1 MELIWYRICSNVGW
15 DAIAGG
21 IRGKGTSRVFSN
33 KRASPP
39 TLSMW
44 PCKTKYSYTSN
55 NKYLLGYLLTNLFP
69 TPPMKLKLRLQI
81 GGRLLIANHLDE
93 SNYLPNRN
101 SEKLIKYDLI
111 SLGCS
116 LKLVLYS
123 APFTM
128 RPSGPRPTV
137 SVRFYTGA
145 CFLHQRSR
153 AGVTKRNRRA
163 RTRDPPTHAPTQPT
177 NQPTNHRNGACRAS
191 EAPRQEQCK
200 LQTVRHLLL
209 LFSPLLPIP
218 PLMKDAA
225 SVPSCGQADGSGR
238 GPAICLLSHQLL
250 LLLLFLL
257 RFFGLFSLLI
267 SSPICFCIP
276 KLLVSSLWISCD
288 LEQTLFLGF
297 EGAGWTTD
305 NWSVGLVIQPAHD
318 SLFSSPLFHHTSS
331 GCMEAN
337 CCSSGCFRFGRR
349 RNARTDPDNKPATG
363 TGTTVFK
370 RFSRERSLG
379 FTLEDVNNK
388 ASHKAGRQAAK
399 SPLTQ
404 YCPPCDD
411 RPTATTVVVG
421 LADSKQHPIKELRGG
436 PAKVSDFCTH
446 HQPLRKMIV
455 KETHHVVR
463 SEVSMFFLLCNS
475 PPFAPWVLA
484 VMS

>member
-1 MELIWYRICSNVGW
+1 M
-15 DAIAGG
+15 
-21 IRGKGTSRVFSN
+21 
-33 KRASPP
+33 
-39 TLSMW
+39 
-44 PCKTKYSYTSN
+44 
-55 NKYLLGYLLTNLFP
+55 
-69 TPPMKLKLRLQI
+69 
-81 GGRLLIANHLDE
+81 
-93 SNYLPNRN
+93 
-101 SEKLIKYDLI
+101 
-111 SLGCS
+111 
-116 LKLVLYS
+116 
-123 APFTM
+123 
-128 RPSGPRPTV
+128 
-137 SVRFYTGA
+137 
-145 CFLHQRSR
+145 
-153 AGVTKRNRRA
+153 
-163 RTRDPPTHAPTQPT
+163 
-177 NQPTNHRNGACRAS
+177 
-191 EAPRQEQCK
+191 
-200 LQTVRHLLL
+200 
-209 LFSPLLPIP
+209 
-218 PLMKDAA
+218 
-225 SVPSCGQADGSGR
+225 
-238 GPAICLLSHQLL
+238 
-250 LLLLFLL
+250 
-257 RFFGLFSLLI
+257 
-267 SSPICFCIP
+267 
-276 KLLVSSLWISCD
+276 
-288 LEQTLFLGF
+288 
-297 EGAGWTTD
+297 
-305 NWSVGLVIQPAHD
+305 IQPAHD